1 MQVRTDDTVD
11 ARYRIEQEVT
21 IPGFSLDAAPVR
33 LYSAIDEQLERPVTL
48 QFLSAS
54 EARDPFRLQ
63 EFVRNGQMAA
73 GLHHPNIASVY
84 DAGEWNGWPYWVMAR
99 LGDSSAEAL
108 YAADGTAPNV
118 ALALST
124 TRQAAEALHAVR
136 QAGMHDWTFS
146 PQALR
151 VSPSGDICLYPIMG
165 LDRLHGT
172 DANFTSSATED
183 DPRALSGLL
192 RLMLVG
198 TSDPRLAGTRMFALP
213 THVVALLDRMY
224 LEDSTD
230 KLTSAGEVAAAIAEL
245 ESGAVQPTQAYD
257 SSQAAQ
263 PAPGSPVVMPYY
275 GPGESAPAARVAVA
289 AANLPASTPE
299 APTLAAPVAPHQD
312 TRSTAGM
319 HARPYVPVVQSTE
332 PEARRRPGILPV
344 LPLLG
349 LLLLAGVVAVLWPKT
364 NTANGSV
371 AGAGATVTP
380 VSQLAVMPDL
390 RGKTLEEA
398 NGAVRQVGLLLG
410 QTEAVR
416 DPNFAAN
423 TVARQVPDPGTPLQP
438 GNAVTVT
445 LSLGPEP
452 TPVPQQPAAVQLN
465 PPQQEPA
472 AQPEPQDKKD
482 KDDDKEKEKDDDKDE
497 KKKKDG
503 KKDD

>member
-1 MQVRTDDTVD
+1 M
-11 ARYRIEQEVT
+11 
-21 IPGFSLDAAPVR
+21 R
-33 LYSAIDEQLERPVTL
+33 LYNAIDEQLERPVTL

-63 EFVRNGQMAA
+63 EFVRNGQLAA
-73 GLHHPNIASVY
+73 ALHHPNIAGVY

-99 LGDSSAEAL
+99 LDDSSADAL
-108 YAADGTAPNV
+108 YAGDGTAPNV
-118 ALALST
+118 AVALSA

-151 VSPSGDICLYPIMG
+151 VSPSGDTCLYPVVG
-165 LDRLHGT
+165 LDRLQGA
-172 DANFTSSATED
+172 DSNVTSSTPED

-198 TSDPRLAGTRMFALP
+198 TSDPNAAGERVAALP
-213 THVVALLDRMY
+213 AHVTALLDRMY
-224 LEDSTD
+224 LDGAPNRPTN
-230 KLTSAGEVAAAIAEL
+230 AGEVAAAIADL
-245 ESGAVQPTQAYD
+245 ESSAVQPTQAYD

-263 PAPGSPVVMPYY
+263 PALGSPVLMPYY
-275 GPGESAPAARVAVA
+275 GPGESAPAASVAVA
-289 AANLPASTPE
+289 AAALPASTPE
-299 APTLAAPVAPHQD
+299 APTLASPVAPHQG
-312 TRSTAGM
+312 TQATAGM
-319 HARPYVPVVQSTE
+319 QARPYVPVVQPTE
-332 PEARRRPGILPV
+332 PESKRRPGILPV

-349 LLLLAGVVAVLWPKT
+349 LLLLAGAIAVLWPKT
-364 NTANGSV
+364 NTANGPV
-371 AGAGATVTP
+371 GGAGAAGATGAAISAAQP
-380 VSQLAVMPDL
+380 AVVPDL

-398 NGAVRQVGLLLG
+398 NGVIAQAGLSLA
-410 QTEAVR
+410 QTERVR

-423 TVARQVPDPGTPLQP
+423 TIARQVPDPGTPLQP

-452 TPVPQQPAAVQLN
+452 TPAPPEPAAQPN
-465 PPQQEPA
+465 APQQEPA
-472 AQPEPQDKKD
+472 AQPESQDKKKD
-482 KDDDKEKEKDDDKDE
+482 KDDAKEEEKNEDKDE